1 MPRAEKATE
10 VVSYKELKEKHDKKT
25 AMDMAKA
32 KIEEDYSNNGKI
44 FQIEGL
50 GFVKAFMREN
60 KKTGEINWS
69 YPEITNFMISDLVRI
84 ENKDTKEVD
93 VSFKAKNIE
102 GREQIIE
109 NSVEIFDE
117 PKKFR
122 KALNCI
128 HFSFDGGNSELE
140 GIKRNIASTVLTDE
154 KYVYRTAGFRE
165 IEGELVY
172 ITSDGALKKGGIFDE
187 TLKVDRDTFKSNLQ
201 ELDIITADEVRSIK
215 KPLNSF
221 NTPDIVYPILGSSVA
236 CNFTSF
242 FNNSKDGKLHVLFI
256 AGGSDSGKG
265 HTVDYIIKPLLNID
279 YLSEL
284 CTDVTIANFKRS
296 TSESCT
302 LPIIYDEYTLRD
314 MKKDRVSMIHTWIRA
329 TTEHTTTKRVDRGS
343 GERVDYEAKAPMIVF
358 GENIPTDVSILNRS
372 NLVFMSKNKRSS
384 NPDYTS
390 NFEFLQKNDLL
401 LRRLGYT
408 VKRYILEQYNQEKV
422 DKNRK
427 MIAES
432 LKGFDLGSRE
442 FKTLRDCVFGIQAL
456 NDSVKHYTGESVFD
470 DLNQVAQVIY
480 DNIVENVAGG
490 GTEAQ
495 ADFIDVLDRIDRMI
509 AKSDL
514 KEGWHYL
521 YDVENDIIKL
531 DFKMIFDKM
540 DELNIKCD
548 MSYKE
553 FSKKI
558 SNSSFVAG
566 NKKED
571 YYKVQR
577 LYTAYKKKDVRRV
590 FLIKMSKCKEL
601 NFTGLSNQIETEP
614 TNQTEST
621 LK

>member
-1 MPRAEKATE
+1 MPKAEKTTE
-10 VVSYKELKEKHDKKT
+10 VVSYKELKEKHSKKT
-25 AMDMAKA
+25 AIDQAKA

-187 TLKVDRDTFKSNLQ
+187 TLKVDRDTFKSEIKDL
-201 ELDIITADEVRSIK
+201 ELITADEVRKIK
-215 KPLNSF
+215 APLNSF

-242 FNNSKDGKLHVLFI
+242 FNNSKDGKLHILFI
-256 AGGSDSGKG
+256 TGGSDSGKNY
-265 HTVDYIIKPLLNID
+265 TVDYIVKPLLNID
-279 YLSEL
+279 YKTES
-284 CTDVTIANFKRS
+284 CSTVTTANFNRS
-296 TSESCT
+296 TDESCT
-302 LPIIYDEYTLRD
+302 LPIIYDEHTLRNL
-314 MKKDRVSMIHTWIRA
+314 KKDRIDMLYTWIRT
-329 TTEHTTTKRVDRGS
+329 TTEHTTVKRVAKGS
-343 GERVDYEAKAPMIVF
+343 DDRVDYKTQAPMIIL
-358 GENIPTDVSILNRS
+358 GENIPSDVSILNRS
-372 NLVFMSKNKRSS
+372 NLIFMSESKRKSKPEYS
-384 NPDYTS
+384 S
-390 NFEFLQKNDLL
+390 NFEYLQNNSTLL
-401 LRRLGYT
+401 NKLGYT
-408 VKRYILEQYNQEKV
+408 VKRYILEHYTQEKV
-422 DKNRK
+422 DRTRK

-432 LKGFDLGSRE
+432 LKKYELGSRE
-442 FKTLRDCVFGIQAL
+442 SKTLRDCVFGIQAL
-456 NDSVKHYTGESVFD
+456 NDSVKHYTGEVIFD

-480 DNIVENVAGG
+480 ENIVENVAGG
-490 GTEAQ
+490 GTKAQ
-495 ADFIDVLDRIDRMI
+495 ADYVEVLDRINTMI
-509 AKSDL
+509 IKG
-514 KEGWHYL
+514 EIREEWHYL
-521 YDVENDIIKL
+521 YDDYNDVIKL
-531 DFKMIFDKM
+531 DLKMIFDKM
-540 DELNIKCD
+540 DELNIKCN
-548 MSYKE
+548 MPYKE
-553 FSKKI
+553 FIKKLATSEFI
-558 SNSSFVAG
+558 AG
-566 NKKED
+566 KDKKD
-571 YYKVQR
+571 HYKQQR
-577 LYTAYKKKDVRRV
+577 LYTTYNKKDIRRV
-590 FLIKMSKCKEL
+590 FLIKMSKCQE
-601 NFTGLSNQIETEP
+601 FEFFGLGNQLETDPIE
-614 TNQTEST
+614 
-621 LK
+621 

>member
-1 MPRAEKATE
+1 MPKAEKTTE
-10 VVSYKELKEKHDKKT
+10 VVSYKELKEKHSKKT
-25 AMDMAKA
+25 AIEQAKA

-242 FNNSKDGKLHVLFI
+242 FNNSKDGKLHILFI
-256 AGGSDSGKG
+256 AGGSDSGKSY
-265 HTVDYIIKPLLNID
+265 TMDKIIKPLLNID
-279 YLSEL
+279 YLTES
-284 CTDVTIANFKRS
+284 CTSVTVANFKRS
-296 TSESCT
+296 TNESCT
-302 LPIIYDEYTLRD
+302 LPIIYDEHTLRNI
-314 MKKDRVSMIHTWIRA
+314 KKDKIDAIYNWVRT
-329 TTEHTTTKRVDRGS
+329 TTEHTTVRNVVKGS
-343 GERVDYEAKAPMIVF
+343 DDERIEYKTQAPMMIL
-358 GENIPTDVSILNRS
+358 GENIPSDVSILNRS
-372 NLVFMSKNKRSS
+372 NVVFMSESKRKS
-384 NPDYTS
+384 NPDYS
-390 NFEFLQKNDLL
+390 KNFEFLTDNDLL
-401 LRRLGYT
+401 LRKLGYT
-408 VKRYILEQYNQEKV
+408 VKCYILENYNQEAV
-422 DKNRK
+422 DKARK
-427 MIAES
+427 WIAEA
-432 LKGFDLGSRE
+432 LKGFELGSRE
-442 FKTLRDCVFGIQAL
+442 FKTMRDCVFGLQAL
-456 NDSVKHYTGESVFD
+456 NDAVKHYTGEVIFD

-480 DNIVENVAGG
+480 ENIVENVTGG
-490 GTEAQ
+490 SESATADYIKVLEKIDMMVQDGT
-495 ADFIDVLDRIDRMI
+495 
-509 AKSDL
+509 L
-514 KEGWHYL
+514 KEGWHYVF
-521 YDVENDIIKL
+521 DQENDVIKIDIKRSYL
-531 DFKMIFDKM
+531 EMLSYCKDKNIKM
-540 DELNIKCD
+540 DI
-548 MSYKE
+548 MSESE
-553 FSKKI
+553 FIKKI
-558 SNSSFVAG
+558 KNSDFIAG
-566 NKKED
+566 NTSNE
-571 YYKVQR
+571 YYKPQR
-577 LYTAYKKKDVRRV
+577 LYVAYNKKALKRV
-590 FLIKMSKCKEL
+590 YLLKMSVCKKYE
-601 NFTGLSNQIETEP
+601 FMGLSNQVDIEP
-614 TNQTEST
+614 T
-621 LK
+621 K